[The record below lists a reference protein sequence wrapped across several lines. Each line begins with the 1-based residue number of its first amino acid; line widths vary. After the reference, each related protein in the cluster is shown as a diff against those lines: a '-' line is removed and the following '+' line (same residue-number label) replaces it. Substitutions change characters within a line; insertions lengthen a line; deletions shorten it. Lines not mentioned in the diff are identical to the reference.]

1 MPSLLNN
8 FGKPID
14 NTSLF
19 KYYAGRDSKNRPP
32 ASSVYITGD
41 QEFFGNVQRQKMWNQ
56 ANDLFKN
63 LSIMQFAIESH
74 LDYITNYKFTARTLD
89 KTFNATLEKFM
100 ATKSTKTV
108 LDACRRLS
116 IKELSRMF
124 YMQKIVFGDSF
135 CLKVKGGRL
144 QLIDPQLITK
154 YAEGVPETV
163 DTNGVI
169 LNEAGAVDTYSLTFV
184 DKDNMRKFSRL
195 LSWKNVIVDGQY
207 PNPHA
212 SRGVSRLTTV
222 LNEAQDLMD
231 LQEYTLIKAKLQSIF
246 GMAIFRDTN
255 VMGAHD
261 FNYGSA
267 TNAVAQEPLNFKL
280 QPGLKLSLNKDDRV
294 EFLESK
300 TPNST
305 YEPFCKN
312 LTRKILASLQ
322 IPYCMYDSE
331 GSTYSANRVD
341 YYKYKFSIE
350 KDRESFYNT
359 LDEMYD
365 YILLTGVLAGDIT
378 LPSGMVID
386 DVDWN
391 YIPLANFVLDQNV
404 ETQAMISKLQA
415 GLMSPQAAMLELGNT
430 DPFETVVDQIAYAQ
444 ALQREKGITVSLA
457 TPGATTTQDLLTVGD
472 PPPIAP

>member
-1 MPSLLNN
+1 MPPILDN
-8 FGKPID
+8 FGKVID

-19 KYYAGRDSKNRPP
+19 KYYAGKDSKHRPP
-32 ASSVYITGD
+32 ASSIYITGD
-41 QEFFGNVQRQKMWNQ
+41 QEFYGNVQRQKMWNQ
-56 ANDLFKN
+56 SNDLYKN

-74 LDYITNYKFTARTLD
+74 LDYITNYKFTARTND
-89 KTFNATLEKFM
+89 KAFNVALEKFI
-100 ATKSTKTV
+100 AGKSSKFNV
-108 LDACRRLS
+108 DVCRRLS
-116 IKELSRMF
+116 IKEMARMF
-124 YMQKIVFGDSF
+124 YMQKLVFGDSF

-144 QLIDPQLITK
+144 QLIDPQMITK
-154 YAEGVPETV
+154 YAEGVPNDV

-169 LNEAGAVDTYSLTFV
+169 LDDAGAVQEYSLTFV
-184 DKDNMRKFSRL
+184 DKDNMRRFSKL
-195 LSWKNVIVDGQY
+195 VSWKNVIVDGQY

-212 SRGVSRLTTV
+212 TRGVSRLTTV

-246 GMAIFRDTN
+246 GMAIFRDTTAK
-255 VMGAHD
+255 GAHD
-261 FNYGSA
+261 FNYNSA
-267 TNAVAQEPLNFKL
+267 TNSAATEPLNFKL
-280 QPGLKLSLNKDDRV
+280 QPGLKLSLAQADRV

-350 KDRESFYNT
+350 KDRDSFYRT

-365 YILLTGVLAGDIT
+365 YILLNGVLSGDINLPAGMT
-378 LPSGMVID
+378 LD
-386 DVDWN
+386 DIDWN

-404 ETQAMISKLQA
+404 ETQAMIAKIQA

-430 DPFETVVDQIAYAQ
+430 DPFETVIDQIAYAQ
-444 ALQREKGITVSLA
+444 ALQREKGVTISLA
-457 TPGATTTQDLLTVGD
+457 TPGATTSQDTTQ
-472 PPPIAP
+472 PPYTEAP